1 MEPTRDPCVPVQ
13 PRRALLSAEKLVEAA
28 DCRLRRTMGHVSRGV
43 MTQDSKGDTSSD
55 IAAWQWRQIVNG
67 ATDTA
72 IITTDVQ
79 GRVTSWNKGASNI
92 LGWSASDMLGRSLSC
107 IFAEDDRES
116 RLRRE
121 IKDAIST
128 GK

>member
-1 MEPTRDPCVPVQ
+1 
-13 PRRALLSAEKLVEAA
+13 
-28 DCRLRRTMGHVSRGV
+28 
-43 MTQDSKGDTSSD
+43 MTQDREADPSLE

-79 GRVTSWNKGASNI
+79 GRVTSWNKGAANI
-92 LGWSASDMLGRSLSC
+92 LGWTPTDMLGRSLSC
-107 IFAEDDRES
+107 IFAEDDQDAQ
-116 RLRRE
+116 LRRE

-128 GK
+128 GKGGGEEG